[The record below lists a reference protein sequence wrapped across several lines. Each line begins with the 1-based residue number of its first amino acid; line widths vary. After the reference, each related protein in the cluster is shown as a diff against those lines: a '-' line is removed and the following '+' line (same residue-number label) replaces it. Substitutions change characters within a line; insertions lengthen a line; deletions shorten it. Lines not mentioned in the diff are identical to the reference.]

1 MGKLSHTTAE
11 VMRKYDAGYPSLDEV
26 TTEEKASGGCGDDLG
41 CGGPHTNGH
50 SAGKFSSPVELEE
63 FMDASLI
70 ALEQLHKDEGAAN
83 A

>member
-1 MGKLSHTTAE
+1 MSLPSFLAAFIFLPSFLHIPE
-11 VMRKYDAGYPSLDEV
+11 V
-26 TTEEKASGGCGDDLG
+26 KASGGCGDDLG